1 MCPDFI
7 VNDFVTGIIKTIP
20 VRTGYRTI
28 RVTLKNDKLTDKSL
42 TFSDLTPLSVVC
54 RKGCLVD
61 IVDIT
66 VKSAPRNIK
75 LRQFIPINALF
86 SREVF
91 FYNTVVTDLQEF
103 QDEIQLKLE
112 DRFQGVPTLIA
123 ATLNEENEAIILQNA
138 GWVPK
143 YEKWVGELTQQH
155 ILTVLKGF
163 SRLHALCFAFNK
175 MKSEKLGEFRDELR
189 GGYFSTFENKQ
200 TIKIIQ
206 SNVDQGLKFFSDG
219 NVTKR
224 LKKFGEEVE
233 FILENSLN
241 ESSETDVLVHG
252 DPSDNFLFSYEKAD
266 EHSTVS
272 RAKLINWQLVRF
284 GSPILDLSVFFFTNC
299 SFDDLQNLPL
309 FLKRYYQDLELYLQ
323 KYQCDINDFFPFER
337 LEDHWK
343 KYAKVGLA
351 LTFIT
356 LKILTAT
363 SNRKPNANNE
373 HLTTEEFIESFV
385 QPPNEEFIR
394 RIKDVVKY
402 CVDNELI

>member
-1 MCPDFI
+1 MSIHKSCRKMCPDFI

-103 QDEIQLKLE
+103 QDEIHLKLE

-138 GWVPK
+138 G
-143 YEKWVGELTQQH
+143 
-155 ILTVLKGF
+155 
-163 SRLHALCFAFNK
+163 
-175 MKSEKLGEFRDELR
+175 
-189 GGYFSTFENKQ
+189 TFENKQ